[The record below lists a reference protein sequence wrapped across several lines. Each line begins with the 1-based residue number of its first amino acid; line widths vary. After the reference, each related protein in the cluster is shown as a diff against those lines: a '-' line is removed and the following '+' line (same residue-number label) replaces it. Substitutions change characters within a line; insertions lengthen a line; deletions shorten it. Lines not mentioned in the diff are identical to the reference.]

1 MEQPKRHPCRPVRT
15 SRFSISMPGVI
26 LIFRALLC
34 PSAVYTTN
42 GEAYT
47 FVPSTPSTPTP
58 SIRSFG
64 SIQNLQDC
72 EFGGERRKEAQLS
85 LAFLFSPSCSR
96 ADGLSLSHP
105 TDMASRSNRGVAG
118 SAPPV
123 TATAV
128 IGGGGTNKNNIVQ
141 ANSGPCTRVRAPWRM
156 VEIPVVFAGTLR
168 AIQVVL

>member
-1 MEQPKRHPCRPVRT
+1 MSSRIISFLAALATLLSLVYAVAGQGHTTITDESGATETT
-15 SRFSISMPGVI
+15 SV
-26 LIFRALLC
+26 
-34 PSAVYTTN
+34 SATVYTTN

-64 SIQNLQDC
+64 SIQNLQDY
-72 EFGGERRKEAQLS
+72 
-85 LAFLFSPSCSR
+85 
-96 ADGLSLSHP
+96 
-105 TDMASRSNRGVAG
+105 MASRSNRGVAG

-156 VEIPVVFAGTLR
+156 VEIPVVFAGTLW